1 MINKRVLRL
10 RGNKKSM
17 QRIIDSLRPDVYYRE
32 KVIKQRLTELM
43 EEIDRIIKQETN
55 GVNYLRK
62 IGKVR
67 EE

>member
-1 MINKRVLRL
+1 
-10 RGNKKSM
+10 M